1 MKYPKN
7 IAFSVQRFCDY
18 LAFTHFLNIS
28 FDGEKIYL
36 KKKTT
41 ARYIYN
47 YSYALSN
54 KAAII
59 SGKCLHSKQGTFIEE
74 MSSVLKT
81 FHYLN

>member
-18 LAFTHFLNIS
+18 LAFTHFLNTS

-36 KKKTT
+36 KKTT
-41 ARYIYN
+41 ARYN
-47 YSYALSN
+47 YALSN